1 MSLFQF
7 PSIRKSYSGLQ
18 NPLFSSDLVA
28 AGQTVYDGLIASLGL
43 QPTDFAIIT
52 GLVYTTGTPNTYTTG
67 VIYFNG
73 GFYYVGASF
82 AEGQYLLPTTT
93 DTNPETFGDSISRN
107 TYTLFQANPTS
118 TPTGATPAFAGNMN
132 AYRID
137 NRTLKAAIASITAD
151 YVTSTILATALSA
164 YVAKAGATMTGA
176 LILNADPTTA
186 LQAATKQYVDNKG
199 LSNCIVIAFY
209 TDSSSTVTIQK
220 QSGTLGITG
229 VRITGGVYRI
239 THNIGNTNYFVT
251 FIGKNST
258 SANAPKSLATL
269 SNDYFEITLS
279 DDASLNN
286 GDFYFQIWAWAAAR
300 TVLPQD
306 GGPRLRA
313 VTLP

>member
-7 PSIRKSYSGLQ
+7 PSIRKSYAGLQ

-118 TPTGATPAFAGNMN
+118 TPTWATPAFAGNMN

-164 YVAKAGATMTGA
+164 YVAKAGGTMTGA
-176 LILNADPTTA
+176 LTLNADPTAA
-186 LQAATKQYVDNKG
+186 LGAATKQYVDNSFIKILAKG
-199 LSNCIVIAFY
+199 YTRIGDLSSYAVHTIPLGVTLDPSLVPYKVIGTIIANNSINSFSTWFITESSISTTSFDLVIAEFAG
-209 TDSSSTVTIQK
+209 STTQD
-220 QSGTLGITG
+220 
-229 VRITGGVYRI
+229 VYFDW
-239 THNIGNTNYFVT
+239 FV
-251 FIGKNST
+251 I
-258 SANAPKSLATL
+258 
-269 SNDYFEITLS
+269 
-279 DDASLNN
+279 
-286 GDFYFQIWAWAAAR
+286 AR
-300 TVLPQD
+300 
-306 GGPRLRA
+306 
-313 VTLP
+313 